1 MLKLSETI
9 DDMVAYTRVN
19 DSVLLNILNSI
30 EPQLDRARQI
40 LENIE
45 RRRLYRFIGQ
55 TNPKSGRE
63 DVMVLPVVF
72 LHCIHG
78 CWLPFMLICLPG
90 CLLVLLYV
98 FSIMFL
104 LCLSY
109 HDYAFMINE

>member
-19 DSVLLNILNSI
+19 DSILLNILNST

-63 DVMVLPVVF
+63 DVMVLKQS
-72 LHCIHG
+72 CR
-78 CWLPFMLICLPG
+78 
-90 CLLVLLYV
+90 
-98 FSIMFL
+98 
-104 LCLSY
+104 LC
-109 HDYAFMINE
+109 FFIE